1 MNKLFGS
8 ILIFILTLNWA
19 TPSGAEV
26 IANQQACAGVR
37 QFHLTV
43 PQSGRKPGLFAK
55 IKMIRQLKKMVK
67 AQGKADPDNKALA
80 QATWSLVLPIFGLLL
95 TAIGISLLGI
105 EATFGAVLLAIGAVA
120 ALIGLIIS
128 IIALGNKP
136 TGAAKSLAIAGL
148 VVSIVYFVFWILL
161 IPLLLLFLLSA

>member
-1 MNKLFGS
+1 
-8 ILIFILTLNWA
+8 
-19 TPSGAEV
+19 
-26 IANQQACAGVR
+26 
-37 QFHLTV
+37 
-43 PQSGRKPGLFAK
+43 
-55 IKMIRQLKKMVK
+55 
-67 AQGKADPDNKALA
+67 
-80 QATWSLVLPIFGLLL
+80 
-95 TAIGISLLGI
+95 
-105 EATFGAVLLAIGAVA
+105 LLAIGAVA